1 MGLLKAIPLFVV
13 FALEDTVPRLPRP
26 TYSNVVA
33 TLALFFALSGTAFAG
48 AHLLITGAD
57 VQDRSLTGADLANH
71 SIGLAKLTQLTATQ
85 LRGARGAAGP
95 AGPAG
100 ANGQAGKDGAAGAAG
115 PAGTRITLA
124 GDGTSADQTLPDD
137 PDFHTL
143 WSIAFTATADEAFI
157 ITGAIG
163 GESTVGCPNGDYT
176 FTSQILLDGAPFSPS
191 GALTRFSP
199 GAHTLSYQ
207 DRSDCT
213 TPGFPVHLPAQEAV
227 LIPFALP

>member
-1 MGLLKAIPLFVV
+1 MPKF
-13 FALEDTVPRLPRP
+13 PRP

-57 VQDRSLTGADLANH
+57 VKDRSLTGADVADH
-71 SIGLAKLTQLTATQ
+71 SIGLVKLTKRTAAE
-85 LRGARGAAGP
+85 LRGARGAVGP
-95 AGPAG
+95 AGTAG
-100 ANGQAGKDGAAGAAG
+100 AAGATGQAGKDGSAGATG

-124 GDGTSADQTLPDD
+124 GDGTSDDQTLPDD
-137 PDFHTL
+137 SDFHTV
-143 WSIAFTATADEAFI
+143 WSISFTATADEAFI

-163 GESTVGCPNGDYT
+163 GESTPPGCPDGDNSY
-176 FTSQILLDGAPFSPS
+176 SSRILLDGAPFAPT

-207 DRSDCT
+207 DRSTCSVA
-213 TPGFPVHLPAQEAV
+213 GFPVHVPAQEAV
-227 LIPFALP
+227 LIPFTLP